1 MVTLGAGSL
10 AGTVICC
17 RNVMSGFENNQ
28 IKKDEYMN
36 KTLHAVILAFFAGAC
51 WFLSLMLKMPM
62 MIARSGA
69 VMPPFARVC
78 VTYGP
83 LVAAALALSALAY
96 CVYVWTRKEGKQT
109 NWIGFLATAVS
120 ALLVVLMPTVVAMY
134 ITVADFINR
143 SGVH

>member
-1 MVTLGAGSL
+1 
-10 AGTVICC
+10 
-17 RNVMSGFENNQ
+17 
-28 IKKDEYMN
+28 MN
-36 KTLHAVILAFFAGAC
+36 KMLHAVILAVFGGAC

-62 MIARSGA
+62 MVAGPRA

-78 VTYGP
+78 VSYGP
-83 LVAAALALSALAY
+83 GVAAGMALSALAY
-96 CVYVWTRKEGKQT
+96 CIYIWTRKEGHRA
-109 NWIGFLATAVS
+109 NWISFFATAVS

>member
-1 MVTLGAGSL
+1 
-10 AGTVICC
+10 
-17 RNVMSGFENNQ
+17 
-28 IKKDEYMN
+28 MN
-36 KTLHAVILAFFAGAC
+36 KMLHAVILAFFAGGC

-62 MIARSGA
+62 MVAGPRA

-78 VTYGP
+78 VSYGP
-83 LVAAALALSALAY
+83 LVAAGLVLSALGY
-96 CVYVWTRKEGKQT
+96 CVYIWTRKEGRRA
-109 NWIGFLATAVS
+109 NWVGFFATVVS